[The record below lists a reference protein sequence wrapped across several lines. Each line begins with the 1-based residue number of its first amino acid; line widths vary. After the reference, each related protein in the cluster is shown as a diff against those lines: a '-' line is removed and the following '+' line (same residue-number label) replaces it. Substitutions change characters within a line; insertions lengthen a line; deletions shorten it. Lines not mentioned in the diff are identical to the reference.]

1 MHYPSR
7 LARCIMSP
15 NVKVLDFFKE
25 GLENFRLSQDQLEIL
40 CEAPRHEA
48 GSPLTQDVIC
58 NTTISTNRKTDA
70 LERSKPRLPRRIIVM
85 DASFNPPTSAHM
97 QMATSAIRSAGDRRN
112 TRLLLLLA
120 VSNADKAPKPASFEQ
135 RLAMMNALAQ
145 DVYEEISYDDEAGAA
160 APESDDNGHRF
171 GIDLALTTLPY
182 FHDKSAAL
190 AAVVETAFEPPPTGR
205 APVEQVFLI
214 GYDTL
219 IRLFNPKYY
228 SRTENGETV
237 NGIRE
242 ALSPLFGRARARLT
256 LRADADWGGR
266 EEQLAY
272 LENVR
277 HGDALEQAGGLKEWA
292 SRIDVAE
299 TGDAHG
305 LVSSTSAREAAARGD
320 WVRLRELVPPRV
332 AAWVQDERL
341 YQESE

>member
-1 MHYPSR
+1 
-7 LARCIMSP
+7 MSP
-15 NVKVLDFFKE
+15 KVKVLDLFKD
-25 GLENFRLSQDQLEIL
+25 GLDSFRSSQGQLQIL
-40 CEAPRHEA
+40 YEAPRHDAASQLPQDAARSTTTTSTSSEA
-48 GSPLTQDVIC
+48 
-58 NTTISTNRKTDA
+58 NTPK
-70 LERSKPRLPRRIIVM
+70 RSKPRLPSCIIVM

-97 QMATSAIRSAGDRRN
+97 QMATSAIRSAGDRQH

-120 VSNADKAPKPASFEQ
+120 VNNADKAPKPASFEQ

-145 DVYEEISYDDEAGAA
+145 DVYEELSGDDEAGAA
-160 APESDDNGHRF
+160 ATGGDDDDSRF

-190 AAVVETAFEPPPTGR
+190 AAVEETAFDPPPEGR
-205 APVEQVFLI
+205 HPMEQVFLI

-219 IRLFNPKYY
+219 IRLFDPKYY
-228 SRTENGETV
+228 SRTENGEVV

-242 ALSPLFGRARARLT
+242 ALSPLFGRARTRLT
-256 LRADADWGGR
+256 LRADADWGVR

-272 LENVR
+272 LDEIT

-299 TGDAHG
+299 AGDAQG
-305 LVSSTSAREAAARGD
+305 VVSSTSAREAAAGGD
-320 WVRLRELVPPRV
+320 WARLRELVPPRV

>member
-1 MHYPSR
+1 
-7 LARCIMSP
+7 MSP
-15 NVKVLDFFKE
+15 HVKVLDFFKD
-25 GLENFRLSQDQLEIL
+25 GLDGFRSSQAQLQIL
-40 CEAPRHEA
+40 CESPRHDA
-48 GSPLTQDVIC
+48 ASPLPQDADR
-58 NTTISTNRKTDA
+58 TTTSTTHSSEADTTK
-70 LERSKPRLPRRIIVM
+70 RSKPRLPRRIVVL
-85 DASFNPPTSAHM
+85 DASFNPPTTAHM
-97 QMATSAIRSAGDRRN
+97 QMATSAVRSAGDRRH

-120 VSNADKAPKPASFEQ
+120 VNNADKAPKPASFEQ

-145 DVYEEISYDDEAGAA
+145 EVYEELSGDDDELDVGASGG
-160 APESDDNGHRF
+160 EEDDGYRF

-190 AAVVETAFEPPPTGR
+190 AAVEETAFDPPPAGR
-205 APVEQVFLI
+205 HPVEQVFLI

-228 SRTENGETV
+228 SRTENGEVV

-256 LRADADWGGR
+256 LRADADWGDR

-272 LENVR
+272 LEAVT
-277 HGDALEQAGGLKEWA
+277 HGDALEQAGGLKQWA

-299 TGDAHG
+299 SGGAPG
-305 LVSSTSAREAAARGD
+305 LVSSTSAREAATRGD